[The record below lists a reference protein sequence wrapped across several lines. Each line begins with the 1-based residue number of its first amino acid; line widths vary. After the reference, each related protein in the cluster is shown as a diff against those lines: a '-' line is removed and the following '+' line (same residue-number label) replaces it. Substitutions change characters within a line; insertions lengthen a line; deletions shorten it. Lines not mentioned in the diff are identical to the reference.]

1 MNMETILMVLAVVL
15 TAVINVILPRV
26 RRHQESGQF
35 GDAEPELRGAPASV
49 PSASPPEPETCRNTP
64 IMTIAPMAPASA
76 RPVRRSRLG
85 SLSGMRNGIVLAAV
99 PSAVRARRC
108 QPARPPE
115 AS

>member
-64 IMTIAPMAPASA
+64 IMTRAPMAPAAA
-76 RPVRRSRLG
+76 RPARRSPVVG
-85 SLSGMRNGIVLAAV
+85 SLSDMRDGIVLAAV
-99 PSAVRARRC
+99 LGPCRA
-108 QPARPPE
+108 QKPFV
-115 AS
+115 